1 MTIKLTN
8 NRKWLE
14 RMARGENY
22 GSVSAG
28 GLVARALDDKERKQA
43 GESGAKFLG
52 RLVRAA
58 RCRKGMTVPELAE
71 QAKLSRVEKKALE
84 EFVAVL
90 QIAPPVLR
98 RSPRGLRKRGV
109 K

>member
-1 MTIKLTN
+1 MAIKLTN
-8 NRKWLE
+8 DRKWLE
-14 RMARGENY
+14 RMAQGEDY

-28 GLVARALDDKERKQA
+28 GLLARALDDKERKQT

-52 RLVRAA
+52 RLVKVA
-58 RCRKGMTVPELAE
+58 RCSKGMTVPELAE
-71 QAKLSRVEKKALE
+71 KAKLSREEKKALE

-90 QIAPPVLR
+90 PIAPPVLR
-98 RSPRGLRKRGV
+98 RSPRGLRKRST